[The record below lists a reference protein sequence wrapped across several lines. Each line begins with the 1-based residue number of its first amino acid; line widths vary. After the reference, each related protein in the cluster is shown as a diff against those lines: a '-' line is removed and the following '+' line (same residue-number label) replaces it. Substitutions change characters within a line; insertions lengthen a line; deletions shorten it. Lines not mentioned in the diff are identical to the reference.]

1 MDQWIFKKWYNKIS
15 LWKRKD
21 KGNFRKWFKYLKIFF
36 VNFYSADLGAAQKTF
51 QWGEVRC
58 WLSQVGNFLHASLR
72 HHLADIIQNYSGLAA
87 NLFNPDCAS
96 RANFSQEVMANA
108 HSFWTDAGMPRR
120 NAILFFSLYT
130 VQLQFQKGPPPPLHD
145 YCTGRLQRAR
155 TLQADYIT
163 SVVRGGEDGKYL
175 QYI

>member
-1 MDQWIFKKWYNKIS
+1 M
-15 LWKRKD
+15 WKAE
-21 KGNFRKWFKYLKIFF
+21 GGG
-36 VNFYSADLGAAQKTF
+36 NFYSADLGAAQKTF

-72 HHLADIIQNYSGLAA
+72 HHLADIIRNYFGLAA

-175 QYI
+175 LTALQYI